1 MSLVRVKF
9 AAAVTLI
16 EVIVAM
22 VALAVAAMGALGYQY
37 HAAVQARIA
46 HAQTTSTT
54 VLAENVS
61 VGDDDDAG
69 AFSHTTLNGVGQG
82 CVRINITLTDPKD
95 DDSIQVKTTAMMR
108 NIWPR

>member
-22 VALAVAAMGALGYQY
+22 AVATMGALGYQY
-37 HAAVQARIA
+37 HAAVQARIT

-69 AFSHTTLNGVGQG
+69 AFSHTTLNGAGQG
-82 CVRINITLTDPKD
+82 CVRINITLTDPED
-95 DDSIQVKTTAMMR
+95 DDSIQVKTAAMMR